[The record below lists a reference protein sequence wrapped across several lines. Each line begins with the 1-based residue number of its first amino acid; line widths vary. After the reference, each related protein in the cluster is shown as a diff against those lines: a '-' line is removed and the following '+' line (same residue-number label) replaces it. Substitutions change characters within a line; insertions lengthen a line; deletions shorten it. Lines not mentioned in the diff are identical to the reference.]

1 MKRRVLLFLTVAG
14 GALLLAA
21 GITRHPPYGQL
32 FACDIGDPMVQVIAG
47 WPREQYLLVYF
58 QRDDGSV
65 STAAQPLTQV
75 LKRYGRRANV
85 KLVPSRVATGSV
97 EETPAVLI
105 SSRGEVLACFD
116 EAPGADEVGAIF
128 ESPGRTALV
137 AALKKYDSVF
147 LCLVDPKSPEGKKTV
162 KVVKGA
168 LKLARDLTPFSTHLL
183 VVDPNKPE
191 EEYLAR
197 NLHAQIR
204 RPGGGSGQPVVA
216 LVCATGRVADVTLG
230 VPTVEQIIDR
240 LQRIYR
246 EGGFT
251 DPSRFGE
258 DLLLVW

>member
-1 MKRRVLLFLTVAG
+1 MRRRVLPLLLLTG
-14 GALLLAA
+14 GALLFIA
-21 GITRHPPYGQL
+21 GVTGHLQSLI
-32 FACDIGDPMVQVIAG
+32 ACDAGDPMVEIIAS

-58 QRDDGSV
+58 QRDDGSASGAV
-65 STAAQPLTQV
+65 QPLQQV

-85 KLVPSRVATGSV
+85 KLVPSRVATGPV
-97 EETPAVLI
+97 EDTPAVLI

-116 EAPGADEVGAIF
+116 QAPGTDEVGAIF

-137 AALKKYDSVF
+137 AALKEYDSVF
-147 LCLVDPKSPEGKKTV
+147 LCLVDPKCPQGKKTV
-162 KVVKGA
+162 EVVKGA

-183 VVDPNKPE
+183 VVDPSKPE

-197 NLHAQIR
+197 NIHAQLR
-204 RPGGGSGQPVVA
+204 RPGGGAEQPVVA
-216 LVCATGRVADVTLG
+216 LVCATGRVADMTLG
-230 VPTVEQIIDR
+230 VPSVEQIIDR